1 MTPSPVYAGLSP
13 VDEEARRYSLGEEIA
28 SSVSHGVG
36 ALLGIAGLVLLIIF
50 GVKHGGGLRVI
61 AAVMMG
67 VPLILEFLFSTLYH
81 ALTPKAAKSV
91 FRVLDH
97 CAIYL
102 LIAGSYAPFALITLG
117 RSGGPTLLAI
127 EWALA
132 IAGIVA
138 EAFLRERQ
146 APWTTTL
153 VYLAMGWLVVL
164 RLPILIEALPAGAL
178 WLLIAGGLCYTVGVG
193 FYLAKKV
200 PYLHFVWHLFV
211 LAGSICITLSALIF
225 VV

>member
-1 MTPSPVYAGLSP
+1 MTPVPASPEPSSP
-13 VDEEARRYSLGEEIA
+13 DDASRRYSVGEEIA
-28 SSVSHGVG
+28 NSVSHGVG
-36 ALLGIAGLVLLIIF
+36 VALSIAGLVLLIVF
-50 GVKHGGGLRVI
+50 GAHHGGGRHVL

-67 VPLILEFLFSTLYH
+67 VPMILEFLFSTLYH
-81 ALTPKAAKSV
+81 ALTPKRAKGV

-102 LIAGSYAPFALITLG
+102 LIAGSYAPFALIALAN
-117 RSGGPTLLAI
+117 SGGPTLLAV
-127 EWALA
+127 EWGLALV
-132 IAGIVA
+132 GIVT

-146 APWTTTL
+146 PPWTTTL
-153 VYLAMGWLVVL
+153 VYLIMGWLVVIK
-164 RLPILIEALPAGAL
+164 LPVLIEVLPAGAL
-178 WLLIAGGLCYTVGVG
+178 WLLVAGGLCFTVGAA